1 MSNLTLFIYLDESGN
16 LDFCN
21 SGTTYFV
28 MSAIC
33 TSDPSHNLSML
44 GRLKYDFLASGINI
58 PNFHAS
64 EDVQVVRDKVFAS
77 FGSFSIL
84 SAQTFWVKK
93 NDARFTGTEPV
104 NVYRL
109 FGAGFAKWAKSLSV
123 EIGVVTFV
131 LVFDRGLTVK
141 EQRAFLR
148 ATKGIFA
155 NLGHEY
161 FVFFHNV
168 HKDFNGQIADYIAW
182 AHFVNLERDERRPLA
197 VLPKG
202 LTTANNLFDWLDG
215 AE

>member
-1 MSNLTLFIYLDESGN
+1 MSNSTLFIYLDESGN
-16 LDFCN
+16 LDFWK
-21 SGTTYFV
+21 SGTTHFV

-33 TSDPSHNLSML
+33 TSDPSQNLSML

-77 FGSFSIL
+77 FVNFSIL

-93 NDARFTGTEPV
+93 DDVRFTSTEHV
-104 NVYRL
+104 KVYRL
-109 FGAGFAKWAKSLSV
+109 FGAGFAKWARSLSV
-123 EIGVVTFV
+123 EIELVTFV
-131 LVFDRGLTVK
+131 LVFDRGLSVK
-141 EQRAFLR
+141 EQRAFLK

-155 NLGHEY
+155 NLGSAY

-197 VLPKG
+197 ALPEG
-202 LTTANNLFDWLDG
+202 LRTAENLFDWLE
-215 AE
+215 AAQ